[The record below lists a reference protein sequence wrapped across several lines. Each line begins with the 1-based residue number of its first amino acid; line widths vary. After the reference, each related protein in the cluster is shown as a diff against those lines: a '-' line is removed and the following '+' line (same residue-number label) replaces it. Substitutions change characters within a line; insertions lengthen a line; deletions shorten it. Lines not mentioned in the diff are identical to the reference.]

1 MFTYI
6 YASMYHR
13 WMDKW
18 TDEGL
23 ESYFQTHC
31 LQFQEIKKIKNKTY
45 FLFYSLISEYYNF
58 KIRNLR
64 DKTVLNIQS
73 LGFPTK
79 LALILR

>member
-1 MFTYI
+1 MQVCI
-6 YASMYHR
+6 IDR
-13 WMDKW
+13 WTNGQMKDWRATFKS
-18 TDEGL
+18 TA
-23 ESYFQTHC
+23 

-58 KIRNLR
+58 KIRNLH

>member
-6 YASMYHR
+6 CKYVS

-23 ESYFQTHC
+23 ESYFHC

-45 FLFYSLISEYYNF
+45 ILFYSLISEYYNF
-58 KIRNLR
+58 KIRNQR
-64 DKTVLNIQS
+64 DKTVLNMQS